1 MSGWLEAFI
10 VIAALAILIQMCIL
24 VAMFAQVRLAIT
36 TFMRMGKEIQ
46 AKIDPILQRT
56 NRILENSEERIAS
69 IMNDAS
75 EVTRLARGQAQKAD
89 RIVTEASDRLRAQII
104 HADQILTG
112 TLEVIEEA
120 GTTFRR
126 RLWEP
131 VNQASAVIKGI
142 KAGLEFLRTPRHGA
156 KSGEAT
162 TQDEE
167 LFI

>member
-10 VIAALAILIQMCIL
+10 VIAALSIFIQMCIL
-24 VAMFAQVRLAIT
+24 VAMFVQVRLAVT
-36 TFMRMGKEIQ
+36 TFTKIGKELQDRIN
-46 AKIDPILQRT
+46 PILQRT
-56 NRILENSEERIAS
+56 NRILENSEDRIAS
-69 IMNDAS
+69 IMGDAA
-75 EVTRLARGQAQKAD
+75 ELTRLARGQAQKAD
-89 RIVTEASDRLRAQII
+89 RVVTEATERLRTQII
-104 HADQILTG
+104 RADQILTG

-131 VNQASAVIKGI
+131 VNQASAVINGI
-142 KAGLEFLRTPRHGA
+142 KAGLEFLRSPCRDKDRDA
-156 KSGEAT
+156 A

>member
-10 VIAALAILIQMCIL
+10 VIAAIAIVIQMCIL
-24 VAMFAQVRLAIT
+24 VAMFAEVRLAVS
-36 TFMRMGKEIQ
+36 TFVRIGKELQ
-46 AKIDPILQRT
+46 DKVNPILVRT
-56 NRILENSEERIAS
+56 NRILENSEDRIAS
-69 IMNDAS
+69 IMSDAS

-89 RIVTEASDRLRAQII
+89 RVVTEATERLRTQII
-104 HADQILTG
+104 RADQILTG

-120 GTTFRR
+120 GSTFRR
-126 RLWEP
+126 TLWEP

-142 KAGLEFLRTPRHGA
+142 KAGLEFLRRPGGRDR
-156 KSGEAT
+156 SGDAA